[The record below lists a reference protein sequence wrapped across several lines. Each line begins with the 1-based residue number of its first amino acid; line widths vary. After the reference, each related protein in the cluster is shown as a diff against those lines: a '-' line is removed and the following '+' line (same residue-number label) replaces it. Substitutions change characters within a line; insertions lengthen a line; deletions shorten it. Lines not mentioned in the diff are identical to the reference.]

1 MNKKGTLSNLLV
13 RMHPLQRILLSVF
26 VAALVWFFV
35 KNIHQTILLTI
46 ISTWCAFAFSY
57 VITSWIVMFSRK
69 IEQIKKMAKEE
80 DGSKTFVIIFTIV
93 ASIAAMV
100 TVLLLVISL
109 NNAEKKDM
117 LTVIVCFFSVI
128 LSWVLVHTILTFHY
142 AHVYYDDDT
151 SGKKQNREGLNF
163 PEDDAPNY
171 LDFAYFS
178 FIIGMTF
185 QVSDV
190 EVTDKKIRRLVL
202 LHGLISFLLNT
213 FVVALTVNFIA
224 GLSK

>member
-1 MNKKGTLSNLLV
+1 MNKNSDTGNFLS

-26 VAALVWFFV
+26 FAAIVWFFV
-35 KNIHQTILLTI
+35 RKVHQTVLLTI

-57 VITSWIVMFSRK
+57 VTTSWIVMFSRK
-69 IEQIKKMAKEE
+69 LEQIKKMAREE
-80 DGSKTFVIIFTIV
+80 DGSKTFVFIFTIV

-100 TVLLLVISL
+100 TVLLLVISSE
-109 NNAEKKDM
+109 NAEKNEL
-117 LTVIVCFFSVI
+117 LTVFVCFFSVM

-142 AHVYYDDDT
+142 AHVYYDDDS
-151 SGKKQNREGLNF
+151 SGKNPNRGGLNF

-178 FIIGMTF
+178 FVIGMTF

>member
-1 MNKKGTLSNLLV
+1 MNKKLNAGGLLS
-13 RMHPLQRILLSVF
+13 RMHPVQRILLSICF
-26 VAALVWFFV
+26 AAIVWFFV
-35 KNIHQTILLTI
+35 RNVHETILLTI

-57 VITSWIVMFSRK
+57 VITSWIVMFNRK
-69 IEQIKKMAKEE
+69 IEQIKQMAKQE
-80 DGSKTFVIIFTIV
+80 DGSKTFVIIFTIIS
-93 ASIAAMV
+93 SIAAMV
-100 TVLLLVISL
+100 TVLLLVISKD
-109 NNAEKKDM
+109 NSEKKETF
-117 LTVIVCFFSVI
+117 TVIVCFFSVM

-142 AHVYYDDDT
+142 AHVYYDDEST
-151 SGKKQNREGLNF
+151 KNPNGGGLKF
-163 PEDDAPNY
+163 PEDDEPDY

-178 FIIGMTF
+178 FVIGMTF

-190 EVTDKKIRRLVL
+190 EVTDKQIRKLVL